1 MSEGILVFLAIV
13 LLLKELGVFQA
24 IKRFFNEVNE
34 GTKKDEKSSDEVK
47 ETVEEEE
54 DNEINEE
61 NVVSEDNGG
70 SEVDSNVEEASEES
84 FEDNECSDKEPEKS
98 EKEEPKKRTSLFGS
112 SHAEPEVIPKTSMKN
127 DHTIM
132 FEYKNKYPRLIY
144 IDERTSRIE
153 ESPKDFCYYTTQD
166 MPKIRMMPKKEQ
178 INYLRMKK
186 SHIASILL

>member
-24 IKRFFNEVNE
+24 IKRFFNEVNDE
-34 GTKKDEKSSDEVK
+34 TKKDEKSSDEVK
-47 ETVEEEE
+47 ETVEEDE

-61 NVVSEDNGG
+61 NVGSEDNIG

-98 EKEEPKKRTSLFGS
+98 EKEEPKK
-112 SHAEPEVIPKTSMKN
+112 N
-127 DHTIM
+127 DHVIM
-132 FEYKNKYPRLIY
+132 FEFENKYPRLIY

-153 ESPKDFCYYTTQD
+153 ESPKDFFYCFTQD
-166 MPKIRMMPKKEQ
+166 MPKIRMMPEKEQ
-178 INYLRMKK
+178 IEYLRMRRNQIR
-186 SHIASILL
+186 SLQI